1 MIIFLLLFFCGT
13 MIVSVLVYF
22 KKIYQ
27 KTNSK
32 ELLIFSRYP
41 TPGTTKTRLIPKLGE
56 ECASY
61 VQLLMVC
68 ILFNFIDMY
77 FCNHTIAHGHGL
89 PCVWWLCFFYLFVQS
104 KNGKMLFCIWFYQT
118 SEKNTYIIVT
128 NARHI
133 GTRTNRHQD
142 MSALTKTYRH
152 RTLDK
157 SAPSLTNR
165 HFGKILMYFHV
176 YSTFSKK

>member
-1 MIIFLLLFFCGT
+1 MRNVYITYSNENISIIAITWLVVKMIIFLFFCGT

-27 KTNSK
+27 KAKSK

-41 TPGTTKTRLIPKLGE
+41 TPGSTKTRLIPKLGE

-68 ILFNFIDMY
+68 ILSIAVY
-77 FCNHTIAHGHGL
+77 FCNHTIAHSL

-104 KNGKMLFCIWFYQT
+104 KNGKMLFWIWFYQT
-118 SEKNTYIIVT
+118 SEKNTS
-128 NARHI
+128 ARF
-133 GTRTNRHQD
+133 
-142 MSALTKTYRH
+142 
-152 RTLDK
+152 K
-157 SAPSLTNR
+157 SNQI
-165 HFGKILMYFHV
+165 K
-176 YSTFSKK
+176 

>member
-1 MIIFLLLFFCGT
+1 MIIFLFFCGT

-27 KTNSK
+27 KAKSK

-41 TPGTTKTRLIPKLGE
+41 IPGSTKTRLIPKLGE

-68 ILFNFIDMY
+68 ILSIGIAVY
-77 FCNHTIAHGHGL
+77 FCNHTIAHSL

-104 KNGKMLFCIWFYQT
+104 KNGKICFGYDFIKLPKKIHLHVQ
-118 SEKNTYIIVT
+118 I
-128 NARHI
+128 
-133 GTRTNRHQD
+133 
-142 MSALTKTYRH
+142 
-152 RTLDK
+152 K
-157 SAPSLTNR
+157 SNQIS
-165 HFGKILMYFHV
+165 FI
-176 YSTFSKK
+176 